1 MYTKKAFLLIA
12 VLLTLG
18 LVACASGPE
27 QAAKEFIEASMGGD
41 GATALQLTC
50 DQYKEQV
57 QMSGFLTA
65 GLGMLVGV
73 DPQSAEADLSDLNFE
88 TVSESG
94 DTATVNVNGEVM
106 MSFLGAAMPQVIDS
120 NLTMVKEDGEWKYCG
135 G

>member
-1 MYTKKAFLLIA
+1 MYARKALLLIV

-18 LVACASGPE
+18 LAACAGGPE

-57 QMSGFLTA
+57 QMSGMLSA
-65 GLGMLVGV
+65 GLGMLVGI
-73 DPQSAEADLSDLNFE
+73 DPQSAEVDLSDLNFE

-106 MSFLGAAMPQVIDS
+106 MSLFGAAMPQAIDT
-120 NLTMVKEDGEWKYCG
+120 NITMVKEDGDWKYCG

>member
-1 MYTKKAFLLIA
+1 MHAKKAILLSA
-12 VLLTLG
+12 VLLS
-18 LVACASGPE
+18 LVLTACAGGPE
-27 QAAKEFIEASMGGD
+27 QAAKEFVEASMGGD
-41 GATALQLTC
+41 GVTALELTC
-50 DQYKEQV
+50 NQYKEQV

-73 DPQSAEADLSDLNFE
+73 DPQSAEVDLSDLNFE

-106 MSFLGAAMPQVIDS
+106 MSFLGAAMPQLIDT
-120 NLTMVKEDGEWKYCG
+120 NLTMVKEDGDWKYCG